1 MITIAKSL
9 LRKKTPKLYNF
20 LFEIYHFNKYTMKL
34 VARSDKLTAYF
45 YSARKTHISKKN
57 IWSDGN
63 YSQLHHQYKA
73 FNITNG
79 PFAGMSYE
87 IETLSWFDSYESLV
101 QKKYGIYE
109 QEVLSYISGNT
120 WSTLIDIGAGTGYYS
135 LGMLRLR
142 YCKKAIL
149 FESNE
154 EYFPII
160 RRNAS
165 ANSIDESRFQINGTA
180 DAAIIISKLNEQN
193 TFENSS
199 TLIICDIEGF
209 ENKFFDLDF
218 IKELAVRNV
227 TICIE
232 VHKAQFFKYGLA
244 NNFLLNLE
252 NYFNVLVLPTMQRNL
267 TDCLMEVPFVT
278 DRWLLAS
285 ENRSE
290 GCQIL
295 ARPKSFL

>member
-1 MITIAKSL
+1 MIQIVKNL
-9 LRKKTPKLYNF
+9 LRNKTPNLHKF
-20 LFEIYHFNKYTMKL
+20 LFKIYHFNKYTMRL
-34 VARSDKLTAYF
+34 VAKSDKLTAYF
-45 YSARKTHISKKN
+45 YSARKTYISQKN
-57 IWSDGN
+57 IYDDRN
-63 YSQLHHQYKA
+63 YSQLHQQYKT
-73 FNITNG
+73 FNITAG

-87 IETLSWFDSYESLV
+87 IESLSWFDSYESLV

-142 YCKKAIL
+142 CCEKAIL

-154 EYFPII
+154 DYFPII

-193 TFENSS
+193 IIENSS

-209 ENKFFDLDF
+209 ENKFFEHDF
-218 IKELAVRNV
+218 IKDLAARNV

-232 VHKAQFFKYGLA
+232 VHKAQFFKYGITD
-244 NNFLLNLE
+244 NFLTNLKI
-252 NYFNVLVLPTMQRNL
+252 YFNVLVLPTMQRNL
-267 TDCLMEVPFVT
+267 TDCLMEVPSVT

-295 ARPKSFL
+295 ARPKSFP

>member
-9 LRKKTPKLYNF
+9 LRKKMPYLYNF
-20 LFEIYHFNKYTMKL
+20 LLEIYHFNKYTMRL
-34 VARSDKLTAYF
+34 VARSDKLTAFF

-57 IWSDGN
+57 IWSDEN
-63 YSQLHHQYKA
+63 YSQFHQQFKT

-109 QEVLSYISGNT
+109 QEVLNYITGNT

-135 LGMLRLR
+135 LGMLSSR

-149 FESNE
+149 FESNK

-160 RRNAS
+160 RRNAT
-165 ANSIDESRFQINGTA
+165 ANNIDESRFQINGTA

-193 TFENSS
+193 SIENSN

-209 ENKFFDLDF
+209 ENKFFELDF
-218 IKELAVRNV
+218 IKELAARKV

-232 VHKAQFFKYGLA
+232 VHKAQFFKYGISK
-244 NNFLLNLE
+244 NFLINLE
-252 NYFNVLVLPTMQRNL
+252 IYFNVLILPTMQRNL
-267 TDCLMEVPFVT
+267 TDCLIKVPFVT

>member
-1 MITIAKSL
+1 MFPFLIPFILPVAGAAVGVGLVKANGWANKQKFTKALLKVGPNIAK
-9 LRKKTPKLYNF
+9 
-20 LFEIYHFNKYTMKL
+20 IYDVIDPILATNLAKW
-34 VARSDKLTAYF
+34 
-45 YSARKTHISKKN
+45 N
-57 IWSDGN
+57 G
-63 YSQLHHQYKA
+63 SQVDKA
-73 FNITNG
+73 FDITNG

-109 QEVLSYISGNT
+109 QEVLSYISENT

-180 DAAIIISKLNEQN
+180 DAAVIISKLNEQN

-209 ENKFFDLDF
+209 ENKFFV
-218 IKELAVRNV
+218 K
-227 TICIE
+227 
-232 VHKAQFFKYGLA
+232 Q
-244 NNFLLNLE
+244 
-252 NYFNVLVLPTMQRNL
+252 
-267 TDCLMEVPFVT
+267 
-278 DRWLLAS
+278 
-285 ENRSE
+285 
-290 GCQIL
+290 
-295 ARPKSFL
+295 